1 MQKSRLPAGGENVF
15 QRIKRVRREAEE
27 KGVKIINL
35 SIGQPTGPAS
45 EIARKA
51 AAEWILS
58 DRQEV
63 HEYQDNGCLPC
74 SDFAK
79 RFVRFHMSAGISA
92 ELLNHAEF
100 LPIPGIK
107 PMLPLIPLACRASA
121 DQNMWV
127 QTMTNPGY
135 PPPATWANSLG
146 YRHVSIRTHIKNQ
159 FIFDELGLQI
169 VDLVMMN
176 YPHNPSGQVS
186 KHDWLCEL
194 CAYCERN
201 NIRIFNDAAYARL
214 VYGEHSCLAEVAWQ
228 FPNLSWAE
236 AFSASKLGNL
246 TGWRVGAMVGS
257 PDFIGDIRT
266 IKGNADSGF
275 NAALAMGALAL
286 LENGKEEIEGLKRMY
301 SSRLKLLSNTLREL
315 GMKIALEPQ
324 AGFFLLCES
333 PKHAFGQDVA
343 NAEEFNNLMIQKTG
357 VMGVPFDPYIRYA
370 VVGDVE
376 SDLREITLAF
386 VEAKVSY

>member
-1 MQKSRLPAGGENVF
+1 MQKSRLPAGGGNVF
-15 QRIKRVRREAEE
+15 QRIKLIRKEAEE
-27 KGVKIINL
+27 KGIKIINL

-45 EIARKA
+45 EIARKV

-58 DRQEV
+58 SRQDV

-74 SDFAK
+74 SDFAA
-79 RFVRFHMSAGISA
+79 RFVQAHLLKGIGDDVDY
-92 ELLNHAEF
+92 

-107 PMLPLIPLACRASA
+107 PMLPLIPLACRLSA
-121 DQNMWV
+121 DQKIEV

-135 PPPATWANSLG
+135 PPPATWANTLG
-146 YRHVSIRTHIKNQ
+146 YHHLSVRTHIKNK
-159 FIFDELGLQI
+159 FAFDELGLI
-169 VDLVMMN
+169 ATNLVMTN

-186 KHDWLCEL
+186 RHDWLCEL

-201 NIRIFNDAAYARL
+201 DIRLFNDAAYARL
-214 VYGEHSCLAEVAWQ
+214 VYGEHTCLAEVAWQ
-228 FPNLSWAE
+228 YPNLSWAE

-301 SSRLKLLSNTLREL
+301 SSRLQLLSKTLQGL
-315 GMKIALEPQ
+315 GMRVALEPQ

-333 PKHAFGQDVA
+333 PKRAFGQDIP

-376 SDLREITLAF
+376 GSIAEISSAF
-386 VEAKVSY
+386 EKAEVSY